1 MTPNE
6 VTYTTLNNG
15 HCKGGKVVICLALVE
30 HMKENGYELN
40 IHTYDPLM
48 NGFHKE
54 NDLIQIR
61 RLREYTMK
69 STMYISL
76 LCRWMT

>member
-6 VTYTTLNNG
+6 VTYTTLIYG
-15 HCKGGKVVICLALVE
+15 HCKGGKVVIYLALVE
-30 HMKENGYELN
+30 HMKENGYEPN
-40 IHTYDPLM
+40 IHTYNPLM

-54 NDLIQIR
+54 NDLIEIR
-61 RLREYTMK
+61 RFKGYTMK

-76 LCRWMT
+76 LWWMT